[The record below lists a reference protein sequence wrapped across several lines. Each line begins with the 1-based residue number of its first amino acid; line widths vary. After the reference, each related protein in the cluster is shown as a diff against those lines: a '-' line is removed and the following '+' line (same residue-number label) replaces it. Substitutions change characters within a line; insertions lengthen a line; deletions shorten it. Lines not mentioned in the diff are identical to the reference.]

1 MSGSVIPFTG
11 LQRQY
16 NNLREELLDVA
27 DRVWSSG
34 QVLDGPY
41 TEKFEQA
48 IALRCERRFAV
59 TVNSCSQALIFAQ
72 MALGLNQTRILIPTV
87 SFVATLNSVF
97 MANNEPRFCDVDDRA
112 LLDFE
117 SLDYALKGTG
127 VGGVMY
133 VNIFGNCV
141 DYDKLKL
148 ETSFFNEHIPIIED
162 AAQSFGASRNGIPSG
177 KMGDIS
183 VLSFDPTK
191 NLPAYGSGGM
201 VLTDDPDMYTRLL
214 DIKNNG
220 KSSEYYSTGTNSKMS
235 EVECAQLIVKLK
247 YFDAWQRR
255 RKEIAE
261 FYTQELIEWVD
272 PILPDRETTSAW
284 HKYVIRTAERNGI
297 RNHLKLLG
305 IETRIH
311 YEMPLYEYPVAQDYV
326 DYASEVF
333 RAGHA
338 HSVEAMS
345 LPIYPEMT
353 NTEVEAVIDGIH
365 EYLR

>member
-1 MSGSVIPFTG
+1 MTGSKIPFFG
-11 LQRQY
+11 IQRQY
-16 NNLREELLDVA
+16 SNLRDELLDAA
-27 DRVWSSG
+27 DSVWSSG

-48 IALRCERRFAV
+48 IAMRCDRRFAV
-59 TVNSCSQALIFAQ
+59 AVNSCSQALIFAQ
-72 MALGLNQTRILIPTV
+72 MALGLERTRILVPTV

-133 VNIFGNCV
+133 VNIFGNCL
-141 DYDKLKL
+141 DYDKLRV
-148 ETSFFNEHIPIIED
+148 ETNFFNEDIPIIED

-183 VLSFDPTK
+183 TLSFDPTK

-201 VLTDDPDMYTRLL
+201 VLTDDASVYIKLL
-214 DIKNNG
+214 VLRDNG
-220 KSSEYYSTGTNSKMS
+220 KADGFYSAGTNSKMS
-235 EVECAQLIVKLK
+235 EAECAQLLVKLK
-247 YFDAWQRR
+247 YFDGWQQR

-261 FYTQELIEWVD
+261 FYTQKLIERVD
-272 PILPDRETTSAW
+272 PILPDRATESSW
-284 HKYVIRTAERNGI
+284 HKYVIRTPERGKLKEYLHSIGI
-297 RNHLKLLG
+297 D
-305 IETRIH
+305 TRIH
-311 YEMPLYEYPVAQDYV
+311 YETPLYDYPLAQDFV
-326 DYASEVF
+326 NYATEIF
-333 RAGHA
+333 RVGHA
-338 HSVEAMS
+338 HSVEALS

-353 NTEVEAVIDGIH
+353 DAEVEAVIDGIH

>member
-1 MSGSVIPFTG
+1 MPGSKIPFFG
-11 LQRQY
+11 LDRQY
-16 NNLREELLDVA
+16 ANLRDELLDVA

-59 TVNSCSQALIFAQ
+59 TVNSCSQGLIFAQ

-141 DYDKLKL
+141 DYNKLRL

-162 AAQSFGASRNGIPSG
+162 AAQSFGASRDHIPSG
-177 KMGDIS
+177 KMGDVS

-201 VLTDDPDMYTRLL
+201 VLTDDADIYTRLM
-214 DIKNNG
+214 DIRNNG
-220 KSSEYYSTGTNSKMS
+220 KASGFYSTGTNSKMS
-235 EVECAQLIVKLK
+235 ESECAQLIVKLK
-247 YFDAWQRR
+247 YFDGWQKRR
-255 RKEIAE
+255 TEIAD
-261 FYTQELIEWVD
+261 FYTQELLDWVD
-272 PILPDRETTSAW
+272 PILPDQETKSAW
-284 HKYVIRTAERNGI
+284 HKYVIRTPERNGI
-297 RNHLKLLG
+297 RQHLASFG

-311 YEMPLYEYPVAQDYV
+311 YETPLYEYPVAQDFV
-326 DYASEVF
+326 DYATEVF
-333 RAGHA
+333 RVGHA
-338 HSVEAMS
+338 HSVEALS

-353 NTEVEAVIDGIH
+353 DAEVEAVVEAIQD
-365 EYLR
+365 YLR